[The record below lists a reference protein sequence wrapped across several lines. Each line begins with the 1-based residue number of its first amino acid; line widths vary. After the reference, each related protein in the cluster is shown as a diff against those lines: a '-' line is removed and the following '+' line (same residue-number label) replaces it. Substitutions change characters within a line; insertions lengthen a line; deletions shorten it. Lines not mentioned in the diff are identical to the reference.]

1 MDAPVVRDH
10 RNGARI
16 LAGQVLE
23 TIAQN
28 SARMNPDLAGA
39 DRRLQAA
46 DFQTYVC
53 GQIPALFICGNVNV
67 DVQSFPSFS
76 NVAINSQINAANDFI
91 SNNMQYNSWRP
102 RRYRRGAIVL
112 SMAAVRHRARLQHRE
127 FERQQT
133 AVDRDG
139 CIPQRALLR
148 WRDENHVDVSALASH
163 AGFCRSNARR
173 LQRHRGDRICRD
185 RADHAGDVLW
195 NGRNFFGCLGRSQD

>member
-1 MDAPVVRDH
+1 
-10 RNGARI
+10 
-16 LAGQVLE
+16 
-23 TIAQN
+23 
-28 SARMNPDLAGA
+28 MNPDLAGA

-148 WRDENHVDVSALASH
+148 W
-163 AGFCRSNARR
+163 
-173 LQRHRGDRICRD
+173 
-185 RADHAGDVLW
+185 
-195 NGRNFFGCLGRSQD
+195 